1 MLAKLTAW
9 WATLTPV
16 ELVWLCVGLIGLAL
30 FSARW
35 LLQWFVTEKTR
46 RSTVPATF
54 WYLSLLGGLLVFAYG
69 LHRLDPV
76 ILIGQFGI
84 VIYARNLVFIR
95 KERQEPAPVINPSH
109 HALKH
114 GAPEPELKPG

>member
-9 WATLTPV
+9 WTALSPAELMWLT
-16 ELVWLCVGLIGLAL
+16 VGLTGQVM

-35 LLQWFVTEKTR
+35 LIQWFMTEKSR
-46 RSTVPATF
+46 RSTMPDAF

-69 LHRLDPV
+69 LHRMDPV
-76 ILIGQFGI
+76 ILLGQFGI

-95 KERQEPAPVINPSH
+95 QEKQSAAHVPPAATPVGS
-109 HALKH
+109 
-114 GAPEPELKPG
+114 